1 MTAPSQPGPPNQP
14 GGSGGHVVLIVV
26 LVVLGTMFVACGI
39 LCGGL
44 VLVYRVAQPHIEEAS
59 ARAARRAQDAV
70 RQAADPAAQPPW
82 VNEWMINRTLGPV
95 YSIALDAVATNE
107 KVIEQLGDPIE
118 PVEQPD
124 PTQLFRRTNSG
135 DIRGDSETIEFDV
148 KGPKGAAVVKVIAGS
163 PAADSPPGA
172 PGSFPGQL
180 RVEKITVAL
189 KDGTTIDVPPP
200 KDQSAFSPIR

>member
-1 MTAPSQPGPPNQP
+1 MTASSQPGPPNQP

-59 ARAARRAQDAV
+59 ARAARRARDVA
-70 RQAADPAAQPPW
+70 RQAADPAAQPSW
-82 VNEWMINRTLGPV
+82 VNEWMVNRTLGPV
-95 YSIALDAVATNE
+95 YSTALDAVATNE
-107 KVIEQLGDPIE
+107 KVMEQLGDPIE

-124 PTQLFRRTNSG
+124 PTLLFRRTNSG
-135 DIRGDSETIEFDV
+135 DISGEAETIEFDV
-148 KGPKGAAVVKVIAGS
+148 KGPKGTAVARVIAGM
-163 PAADSPPGA
+163 PATDSPPAA
-172 PGSFPGQL
+172 PGSFPDQF
-180 RVEKITVAL
+180 RVEKITVTL